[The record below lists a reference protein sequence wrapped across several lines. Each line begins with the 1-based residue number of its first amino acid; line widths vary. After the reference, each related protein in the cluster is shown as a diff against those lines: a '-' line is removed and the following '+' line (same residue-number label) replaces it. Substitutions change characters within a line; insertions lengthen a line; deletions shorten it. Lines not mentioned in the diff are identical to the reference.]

1 MAEVKQVKKVAC
13 EVVSRV
19 VGYLR
24 PIQNWNAAKRL
35 EFYERKTYSMRKVGR
50 ADDNNADP
58 HG

>member
-1 MAEVKQVKKVAC
+1 VAC

-35 EFYERKTYSMRKVGR
+35 EFYERKTYSMSKAMQRTTNR
-50 ADDNNADP
+50 SI
-58 HG
+58 HGQP